1 MINWITDTIA
11 NMGLAGVFFLMFAE
25 NVFPPIPSE
34 MIMPFAGFSA
44 ARGQMSLVG
53 AIIAGVLG
61 TVIGNAIWFEGARA
75 FGLRRTRA
83 LLARFGKYIGIEEQ
97 DLDEAQATLQ
107 RMGPW
112 AVFLGRMMPG
122 IRTLISVPA
131 GIIEMPRLQFYVL
144 TTLGSSLWIAA
155 LTLIGWWLEDR
166 FGVVETWLEPLS
178 KPLLVLMA
186 LVCLWP
192 IFHAWRRR
200 RRKG

>member
-11 NMGLAGVFFLMFAE
+11 SMGLTGVFLLMFAE

-44 ARGQMSLVG
+44 ARGQMSLIG
-53 AIIAGVLG
+53 AILAGVLG
-61 TVIGNAIWFEGARA
+61 TVLGNAIWFEAARA
-75 FGLRRTRA
+75 FGLRRSRA
-83 LLARFGKYIGIEEQ
+83 LCEKFGRWVGVEAQ
-97 DLDEAQATLQ
+97 DLDDAQAALQ

-144 TTLGSSLWIAA
+144 TMLGSSLWIGA
-155 LTLIGWWLEDR
+155 LTVLGWWLEDR
-166 FGVVETWLEPLS
+166 FGVVETWLDPLS
-178 KPLLVLMA
+178 KPLVLVMA
-186 LVCLWP
+186 LACLWP
-192 IFHAWRRR
+192 IWHAWRRR
-200 RRKG
+200 RKG

>member
-44 ARGQMSLVG
+44 ARGQMSLLG
-53 AIIAGVLG
+53 AIAAGVLG
-61 TVIGNAIWFEGARA
+61 TVVGNAIWFEGARA

-97 DLDEAQATLQ
+97 DLDEAQATLK

-155 LTLIGWWLEDR
+155 LTLLGWWLEDR
-166 FGVVETWLEPLS
+166 FGVVETWLDPLS

-200 RRKG
+200 RRKN